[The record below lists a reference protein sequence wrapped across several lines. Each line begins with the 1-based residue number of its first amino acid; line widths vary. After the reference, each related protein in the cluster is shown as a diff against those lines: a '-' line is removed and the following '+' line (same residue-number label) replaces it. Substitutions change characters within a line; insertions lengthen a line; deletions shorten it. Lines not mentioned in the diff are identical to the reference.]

1 MYNQSPLLPPRVQSL
16 AASGGGL
23 GDSPGDTSH
32 ISRTPTPSLDFSGV
46 QAEID
51 VAHANA
57 AAAARETLIQ
67 IFPGT
72 DVEVMEW
79 VLEANGG
86 DLGKS
91 IEALLEMN
99 NGG

>member
-1 MYNQSPLLPPRVQSL
+1 MYSQSPLLPPRVQSL
-16 AASGGGL
+16 AT

-57 AAAARETLIQ
+57 AAAARDTLMQ

-72 DVEVMEW
+72 DVEVIEW